1 MWWKH
6 HFFSTEASQG
16 ANLIWENG
24 VENGLPFLINESN
37 IYYVSANLNNC
48 ISQESVM
55 IELISNVKADFD
67 YTLEPYSNSELKGYL
82 KTTQVKEIVL
92 NTIGNLLMT

>member
-1 MWWKH
+1 
-6 HFFSTEASQG
+6 
-16 ANLIWENG
+16 
-24 VENGLPFLINESN
+24 
-37 IYYVSANLNNC
+37 
-48 ISQESVM
+48 M